1 MRRSLSLYRQG
12 SLVLR
17 IALVLCYVALLSLV
31 LLGYT
36 QFAEANAGGETA
48 AAPTPASAF
57 YRLPQYVSPQ
67 ISPSGHYLASRVT
80 TQGKLGL
87 LVHPIS
93 SDAEPFLL
101 DSWDRWN
108 VG

>member
-1 MRRSLSLYRQG
+1 M
-12 SLVLR
+12 LR

-31 LLGYT
+31 LLGYIR
-36 QFAEANAGGETA
+36 FAEANARGETA
-48 AAPTPASAF
+48 AASTPASAF

-67 ISPSGHYLASRVT
+67 ISPSGHYLASRLT
-80 TQGKLGL
+80 TQGM

-101 DSWDRWN
+101 DSGDRWN

>member
-1 MRRSLSLYRQG
+1 M
-12 SLVLR
+12 LR

-36 QFAEANAGGETA
+36 RFAEANAGGETA

-67 ISPSGHYLASRVT
+67 ISPSGHYLASRLT
-80 TQGKLGL
+80 TQGMLA
-87 LVHPIS
+87 HPIS

-101 DSWDRWN
+101 DSGDRWN